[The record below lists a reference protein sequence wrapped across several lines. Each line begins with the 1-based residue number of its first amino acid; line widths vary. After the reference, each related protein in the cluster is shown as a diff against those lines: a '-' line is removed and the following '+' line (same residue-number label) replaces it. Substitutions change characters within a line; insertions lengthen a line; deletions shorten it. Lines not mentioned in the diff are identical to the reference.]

1 MGIPGGRGLGRRR
14 LQVIAVRDVNELIA
28 SFQGWIRNSPEGRVL
43 WLEHC
48 GLSLSPVHCEASEE
62 RLVKQLLR
70 DLSWD
75 VLLAGQLCGINYEA
89 MDGIALANCSR
100 AVLCEYLRILHSE
113 TQYNEG

>member
-1 MGIPGGRGLGRRR
+1 M
-14 LQVIAVRDVNELIA
+14 IAVRDVNELIA
-28 SFQGWIRNSPEGRVL
+28 SFQAWIRNSPEGRVL
-43 WLEHC
+43 WLEYC
-48 GLSLSPVHCEASEE
+48 GPSLSLVHCEASKE

-75 VLLAGQLCGINYEA
+75 VLLAGQLRGIYYEA
-89 MDGIALANCSR
+89 MDGTELANCSR